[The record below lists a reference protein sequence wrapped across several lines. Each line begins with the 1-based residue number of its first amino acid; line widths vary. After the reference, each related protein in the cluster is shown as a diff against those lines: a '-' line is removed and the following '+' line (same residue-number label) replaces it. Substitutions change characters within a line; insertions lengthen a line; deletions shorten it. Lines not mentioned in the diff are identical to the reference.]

1 MKRTGGGWNR
11 GKVVGKKRP
20 FSAEQVQMIRYA
32 LDQRGDVRGLAIF
45 ETALS
50 TMLRSSD
57 LLALTV
63 GDVMDGA
70 GVATAFEVRQQKT
83 GGPAVKCSLSERAR
97 KALEAYLA
105 EEGLTV
111 PFPANWPQR
120 ALWLGDGRK
129 LTRLRYAAIVK
140 DWAKLVHADPKYY
153 GTHSMRRTM
162 AAHVYKQ
169 TQDTET
175 VRQLL
180 GHASVASTSSYLDVS
195 RDQALDVKRKHEL

>member
-1 MKRTGGGWNR
+1 MKRTGGGWNK

-20 FSAEQVQMIRYA
+20 FNGEQVKMIRYA
-32 LDQRGDVRGLAIF
+32 LDQRGDVRGLALF

-57 LLALTV
+57 LLALTI
-63 GDVMDGA
+63 GDVIDGA
-70 GVATAFEVRQQKT
+70 GITTAFEVRQQKT
-83 GGPAVKCSLSERAR
+83 GGVTVKCSLSERAR
-97 KALEAYLA
+97 TALATYLA
-105 EEGLTV
+105 TEPPISLTR
-111 PFPANWPQR
+111 P
-120 ALWLGDGRK
+120 LWLRNGRR
-129 LTRLRYAAIVK
+129 LTRLRYAEIVK
-140 DWAKLVHADPKYY
+140 SWAGLIHADPKHY